1 MLHWT
6 HLELYHSPLKGNN
19 SLDKAATVFGPT
31 TIFGFI
37 LATLFG
43 AGFHI
48 VVGGDARRLALFLLA
63 GWIGFGLGH
72 LVGVIFS
79 INVFNIGT
87 LHIAAAVLG
96 AALALAAAHVL
107 TTDKN
112 RNRSI
117 Q

>member
-1 MLHWT
+1 
-6 HLELYHSPLKGNN
+6 
-19 SLDKAATVFGPT
+19 VFGPT
-31 TIFGFI
+31 SIFGFI

-48 VVGGDARRLALFLLA
+48 LVGGDARRLALFLLA
-63 GWIGFGLGH
+63 GWVGFGLGH

-87 LHIAAAVLG
+87 LHIATAAFG
-96 AALALAAAHVL
+96 AITALLAAHLL

-112 RNRSI
+112 RTRTH

>member
-1 MLHWT
+1 M
-6 HLELYHSPLKGNN
+6 
-19 SLDKAATVFGPT
+19 FGPT

-37 LATLFG
+37 VATLFG
-43 AGFHI
+43 AGFHMI
-48 VVGGDARRLALFLLA
+48 VGGDARRLALFLLA

-87 LHIAAAVLG
+87 LHIVTAAFCAVM
-96 AALALAAAHVL
+96 ALVFAHVL

>member
-1 MLHWT
+1 ML
-6 HLELYHSPLKGNN
+6 
-19 SLDKAATVFGPT
+19 GPT

-43 AGFHI
+43 AAFHI
-48 VVGGDARRLALFLLA
+48 FVGGDARRLALFLLA
-63 GWIGFGLGH
+63 GWVGFGLGH

-87 LHIAAAVLG
+87 LHIATAVLG
-96 AALALAAAHVL
+96 AVMALVSAHVL